1 MIFQNLNPLKGHVND
16 AHLMESPTFD
26 PSDDV
31 KPRRSVLP
39 EMPDQTESEVK
50 GKNHNAGSDS
60 GDGTVEHAHQNDAV
74 RVKLAFRMPVILACG
89 AFVGFD

>member
-1 MIFQNLNPLKGHVND
+1 MNGHVND
-16 AHLMESPTFD
+16 TQTMESPTFD
-26 PSDDV
+26 LSDDG

-50 GKNHNAGSDS
+50 GKNHIAGSDS

-74 RVKLAFRMPVILACG
+74 HLKLAFRMPAILACG
-89 AFVGFD
+89 AYVGFDC

>member
-1 MIFQNLNPLKGHVND
+1 MIGHEID
-16 AHLMESPTFD
+16 THPMESPTFD
-26 PSDDV
+26 LSDDG

-60 GDGTVEHAHQNDAV
+60 GDGTVEHAHQYDAV
-74 RVKLAFRMPVILACG
+74 HVKLAVRMPAILACG
-89 AFVGFD
+89 AYVGFEC